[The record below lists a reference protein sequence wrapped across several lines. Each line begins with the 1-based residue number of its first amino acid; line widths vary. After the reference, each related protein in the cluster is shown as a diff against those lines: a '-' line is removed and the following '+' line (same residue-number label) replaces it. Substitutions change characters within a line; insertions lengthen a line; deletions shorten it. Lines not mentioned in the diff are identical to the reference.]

1 MRFAI
6 SAEQR
11 SFGQALTGLLTAAD
25 VPAATRAWA
34 AGDDAPGLRLWGQL
48 AELGV
53 TALVVPEES
62 GGIDGTPLDLAVAFE
77 CLGHHGVPGPW
88 IESVA
93 LAPSLLAGTKH
104 HELLADL
111 ADGTARVTIAAAPLT
126 PYALDAG
133 SATHAFVLDGDALSA
148 ARATSELTSVDR
160 SRRLHVVEADGPSE
174 ILADTAV
181 ARGLD
186 LAALA
191 CSASLVGAGERLL
204 RDSVTYVGQR
214 RQFGRVIGEY
224 QALKHAL
231 ADVRVALDFARPLVH
246 GAARGLESG
255 GDDATR
261 DVSAAKVAATDA
273 ATLAARTALQV
284 HGAIGYTMEHD
295 LSIWILRVRA
305 LAGAWGTTSHHR
317 GRVLDHLMRS
327 AACTSD

>member
-1 MRFAI
+1 MRFAM

-11 SFGQALTGLLTAAD
+11 SFGDALTGLLTASD
-25 VPAATRAWA
+25 VPAANRAWA
-34 AGDDAPGLRLWGQL
+34 AGDDTAGLRLWEKL

-53 TALVVPEES
+53 TALVVPEEA

-104 HELLADL
+104 HDVLADV
-111 ADGTARVTIAAAPLT
+111 AEGSARVTIAVPPLA

-133 SATHAFVLDGDALSA
+133 SATHAFLLDADTLSPS
-148 ARATSELTSVDR
+148 RSTRELTSVDP
-160 SRRLHVVEADGPSE
+160 SRRLHAVEADGPRE
-174 ILADTAV
+174 ILAVDAV
-181 ARGLD
+181 ARGLE
-186 LAALA
+186 LATLA
-191 CSASLVGAGERLL
+191 CSASLVGTGERLL

-224 QALKHAL
+224 QAIKHAL

-255 GDDATR
+255 DDGATR

-273 ATLAARTALQV
+273 AHLAARTALQV

-295 LSIWILRVRA
+295 LSIWILRARA
-305 LAGAWGTTSHHR
+305 LAGAWGSTSHHR

-327 AACTSD
+327 

>member
-1 MRFAI
+1 MRFAM

-11 SFGQALTGLLTAAD
+11 SFGDALTGLLTASD
-25 VPAATRAWA
+25 VPAANRAWA
-34 AGDDAPGLRLWGQL
+34 AGDDTAGLRLWEKL

-53 TALVVPEES
+53 TALVVPEEA

-104 HELLADL
+104 HDVLADV
-111 ADGTARVTIAAAPLT
+111 AEGSARVTIAAPPLA

-133 SATHAFVLDGDALSA
+133 SATHVFLLEADTLSP
-148 ARATSELTSVDR
+148 ARSTRALTSVDP
-160 SRRLHVVEADGPSE
+160 SRRLQAVEADGPRE
-174 ILADTAV
+174 ILADDAV

-186 LAALA
+186 LATLA
-191 CSASLVGAGERLL
+191 CSASLVGTGERLL

-224 QALKHAL
+224 QAIKHAL

-246 GAARGLESG
+246 GAARGLESRD
-255 GDDATR
+255 DDATR

-273 ATLAARTALQV
+273 AHLAARTALQV

-295 LSIWILRVRA
+295 LSIWILRARA
-305 LAGAWGTTSHHR
+305 LAGAWGSTSHHR
-317 GRVLDHLMRS
+317 GRALDHLMRS
-327 AACTSD
+327 